1 MVFPT
6 FEVEFAMVCETDFQ
20 ASKGMPSRISN
31 SSSQDLGDEVGTRK
45 ISRMIGYE
53 ESCWIRDHKIWVK
66 FGFLLKGIG
75 VGVGIE
81 VACGFGVVL
90 GEVDDDVSLV
100 DTVIGVVWNFLH
112 MYLFPDFEQM

>member
-1 MVFPT
+1 
-6 FEVEFAMVCETDFQ
+6 
-20 ASKGMPSRISN
+20 
-31 SSSQDLGDEVGTRK
+31 
-45 ISRMIGYE
+45 
-53 ESCWIRDHKIWVK
+53 VK

-100 DTVIGVVWNFLH
+100 DTVIGVV
-112 MYLFPDFEQM
+112 